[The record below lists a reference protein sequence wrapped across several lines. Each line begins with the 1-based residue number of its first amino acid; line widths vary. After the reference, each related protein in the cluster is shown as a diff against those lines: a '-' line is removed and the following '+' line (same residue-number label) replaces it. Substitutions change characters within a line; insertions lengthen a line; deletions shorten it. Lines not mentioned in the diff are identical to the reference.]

1 MKKGESLALLQ
12 LTISS
17 GVNKI
22 LKYMKYSSK
31 NCNSLES
38 WRLQVSQWKIHLCLT
53 CLQVH
58 LGNSHFWVGDSLFR
72 HVTSWKYN
80 TGQTKQWTTCKR
92 KNGGPVKEKQ
102 PVDITFHSWTF
113 CSTSG
118 STCVETVVT
127 YLKSTCFIPLL
138 VQQVNLVKEKLN
150 KNVLGQ
156 ILYIIPYCVFL
167 AFLDIYER
175 CLSFFC
181 HHNTTGFK

>member
-92 KNGGPVKEKQ
+92 KK
-102 PVDITFHSWTF
+102 WR
-113 CSTSG
+113 
-118 STCVETVVT
+118 TCKRKT
-127 YLKSTCFIPLL
+127 TCGHNIS
-138 VQQVNLVKEKLN
+138 
-150 KNVLGQ
+150 
-156 ILYIIPYCVFL
+156 
-167 AFLDIYER
+167 FLDILLHFR
-175 CLSFFC
+175 VDLRRNCCDLPQI
-181 HHNTTGFK
+181 HLLHTTAGSTGQPG